1 VKGAIVL
8 RHTDKEVDMDDDF
21 DATPRQQD
29 IQMLHTD
36 TDTDMGL
43 EDVQPYETPVVLQRK
58 KKRMVSELAI
68 ELSDD
73 ETEKSL
79 LKKGKKKKRIAS
91 APAFELSEDD
101 ETEKS
106 LSKKGNKKKRIASAP
121 AFELSDDET
130 EKSLLKGKKKKRI
143 TSVPAFE
150 LSEDDE
156 TGESLLKKGKKEN
169 KGKGKEPANKT
180 KVRSMIV
187 DRFG

>member
-1 VKGAIVL
+1 LLETFIQEVKGAIVL

-36 TDTDMGL
+36 TDMGL
-43 EDVQPYETPVVLQRK
+43 EDVEPYETPVVLQRK
-58 KKRMVSELAI
+58 KKRMVSALAI

-73 ETEKSL
+73 ETETEKSL

-91 APAFELSEDD
+91 P
-101 ETEKS
+101 
-106 LSKKGNKKKRIASAP
+106 
-121 AFELSDDET
+121 
-130 EKSLLKGKKKKRI
+130 
-143 TSVPAFE
+143 PAFE